1 VTVWLWFESSSA
13 HSRAVP
19 GDRCSH

>member
-19 GDRCSH
+19 GDRWPH

>member
-19 GDRCSH
+19 GDRCPH